1 MQCRQCRHDVPADA
15 QFCPECGARLAVACP
30 ECGTDNGPG
39 YKFCKKCGH
48 ALGSGPSP
56 EKDPARFASPQRYTP
71 RHLAEKILT
80 SKNALEGER
89 KQVTVLFCDIANSTE
104 LAQRLGAEPMHEVL
118 ERFFE
123 LALAEVHRY
132 EGTINQ
138 FLGDG
143 FMALFGAPIA
153 HEDDARRAVLAALSV
168 QRRLRD
174 RPTAPIDVLG
184 DVTVRMGLNTGLV
197 VVGTIGDNLRMDYTA
212 VGDTTNLA
220 ARLQQMAEPGTLL
233 ISDSTHRLVDG
244 AVRAERVAPL
254 RVKGKSEPVAA
265 YRLLGLA
272 PRRSALEER
281 PTRSLGRFVGRERD
295 AGALQ
300 DLFTQ
305 VTEGRGQVVGVV
317 GEPGMG
323 KSRLLHE
330 FRKTLSARA
339 ATVLEGRCVSYGG
352 AIPYL
357 PIVEIIRNNCGIV
370 DGDGADIVADRLAAG
385 LREVGMAPGEWMP
398 YLLHLFGV
406 KDESGAIDA
415 LSPEAVK
422 ARTFETLRQL
432 TLRGSRLRPLIFI
445 VEDGHWIDKTSEEYL
460 ASLVENLIAAPILL
474 ITTYRPGYRPPGMD
488 RSYATQITLRP
499 LPRHDS
505 LTVVQSALQGKGLST
520 SLADTILS
528 RADGNPFFL
537 EELALAMSDP
547 REPGHAVPD
556 TVQGVITARI
566 DRLAEDTKRLVRTAA
581 VLGREFPQKLL
592 DRVWDGSGALHPHLL
607 ELKRLEFVYE
617 RAGTD
622 ESVYVFKHALTQ
634 DVAYEGLLT
643 HRRQALHGA
652 AGLALEELYADRLEE
667 MDGALA
673 HHFARSEIADK
684 AVTYLMR
691 VADKAARVYA
701 NAEALTHLTEAL
713 VHVQRLPE
721 GRQRDRM
728 LLDVAQ
734 RRGFSLYFLG
744 RFAESVEC
752 LLEHRERL
760 DRLDDAALAGP
771 FYFWLAHMYSRLG
784 RAELAVQSAERAIT
798 EGSRCR
804 DDATVGKAHGLL
816 ALEGHWSGQAKDG
829 IEHGRTAV
837 ARLAGTAQ
845 QWWLGM
851 AHIYMGFDYVLL
863 GKFAEM
869 QEAAARATTVGK
881 AISDTRLQCYAAF
894 TTSWMASMRG
904 EAAVAIDDAERS
916 RKLATDRVSGVY
928 AAGFLGYAHVER
940 GEAEAAIPLLEHAV
954 RELEQFGFPQWHGMF
969 TSSLAEAYRLSGNT
983 YKALELAERGLAL
996 ATSCRYWLAVG
1007 YAQRVLARIASDQGR
1022 HDDAAAR
1029 LADALDTFTSI
1040 SAQLEIGRVR
1050 IELAGLAARR
1060 DDRLTAS
1067 THAEAAE
1074 AVLREVDAPFQ
1085 LDRAHRLVS
1094 ELRRPA
1100 PSGEKP

>member
-1 MQCRQCRHDVPADA
+1 MQCRRCSHDVPADA
-15 QFCPECGARLAVACP
+15 QFCPECGARLAITCP
-30 ECGTDNGPG
+30 ECGTDNGSA
-39 YKFCKKCGH
+39 YKFCKNCGR
-48 ALGSGPSP
+48 ALGLVPAA
-56 EKDPARFASPQRYTP
+56 EKDPARFASPQSYTP

-80 SKNALEGER
+80 SKNAMEGER

-153 HEDDARRAVLAALSV
+153 HEDDARRAVLAALSI

-174 RPTAPIDVLG
+174 RPSGPIDVRG

-220 ARLQQMAEPGTLL
+220 ARLQQTADPGSLL
-233 ISDSTHRLVDG
+233 ISEATHRLVEG
-244 AVRAERVAPL
+244 AVHAERVAPL
-254 RVKGKSEPVAA
+254 RVKGKSEPVGA

-272 PRRSALEER
+272 PRRSAMEER

-295 AGALQ
+295 AGVLH

-323 KSRLLHE
+323 KSRLLYE
-330 FRKTLSARA
+330 FRRGLSGRA

-370 DGDGADIVADRLAAG
+370 DGDGPGIVADRLAAG
-385 LREVGMAPGEWMP
+385 LREVGMAPGEWGQ
-398 YLLHLFGV
+398 YLLHLFGI
-406 KDESGAIDA
+406 KDESGGIDA
-415 LSPEAVK
+415 LSPEAIK

-432 TLRGSRLRPLIFI
+432 SLRGSRLRPLIFI
-445 VEDGHWIDKTSEEYL
+445 VEDVHWIDKTSEEYL
-460 ASLVENLIAAPILL
+460 ASLVESLIAAPILL
-474 ITTYRPGYRPPGMD
+474 VTTYRPGYRPSGLD

-505 LTVVQSALQGKGLST
+505 LTVVQSALQGDRLST
-520 SLADTILS
+520 SLSETILT
-528 RADGNPFFL
+528 RAEGNPFFL
-537 EELALAMSDP
+537 EELALAVGDQPRSD
-547 REPGHAVPD
+547 HAIPH
-556 TVQGVITARI
+556 TVQGVIMARI
-566 DRLAEDTKRLVRTAA
+566 DRLSEDTKRLVRTAA

-592 DRVWDGSGALHPHLL
+592 DRVWDGPGALHPHLL

-617 RAGTD
+617 RPGTD

-667 MDGALA
+667 FYGALA
-673 HHFARSEIADK
+673 HHFARSELADK
-684 AVTYLMR
+684 AVAYLTR

-713 VHVQRLPE
+713 AHVQRLPE
-721 GRQRDRM
+721 GFQRDRM

-734 RRGFSLYFLG
+734 RRAFSLYFLG

-760 DRLDDAALAGP
+760 DRLGDAALAGP
-771 FYFWLAHMYSRLG
+771 YYFWLAHMYSRLG
-784 RAELAVQSAERAIT
+784 RSELAVQCARRAID
-798 EGSRCR
+798 EGSRCG

-816 ALEGHWSGQAKDG
+816 ALEGHWSGDARDG

-837 ARLAGTAQ
+837 ARLEGTTQ

-851 AHIYMGFDYVLL
+851 AHVYMGFDYVLL
-863 GKFAEM
+863 GKCAEV
-869 QEAAARATTVGK
+869 QEAAGRATAVGE

-894 TTSWMASMRG
+894 TTSWIASMRG

-969 TSSLAEAYRLSGNT
+969 MSALAEAHRLSGSTDN
-983 YKALELAERGLAL
+983 ALELAQRGLAI

-1007 YAQRVLARIASDQGR
+1007 YAQRILGRIASDKGI
-1022 HDDAAAR
+1022 HDESAAR
-1029 LADALDTFTSI
+1029 LAEALGTFTSI
-1040 SAQLEIGRVR
+1040 GAQLEIGRVR
-1050 IELAGLAARR
+1050 IELATVAAGRGDRR
-1060 DDRLTAS
+1060 IAL

-1074 AVLREVDAPFQ
+1074 AVLRDVDAPIQ
-1085 LDRAHRLVS
+1085 LDRAHRLAN
-1094 ELRRPA
+1094 ELRRPGA
-1100 PSGEKP
+1100 